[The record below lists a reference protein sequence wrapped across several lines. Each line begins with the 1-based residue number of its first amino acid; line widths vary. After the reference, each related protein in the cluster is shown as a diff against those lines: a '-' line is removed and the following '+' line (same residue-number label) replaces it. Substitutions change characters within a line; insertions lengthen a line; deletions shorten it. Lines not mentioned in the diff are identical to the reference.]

1 MYSYIIIIIIQ
12 CLAAF
17 GLYRGW
23 ITTDTMY
30 IMFATGLAACSIC
43 FAIYNSRIKPTDKK
57 DNDDKK
63 E

>member
-1 MYSYIIIIIIQ
+1 MDSYITIIFIH
-12 CLAAF
+12 CLAVLGYIF
-17 GLYRGW
+17 GW

-30 IMFATGLAACSIC
+30 IMFAIGLAACSIC
-43 FAIYNSRIKPTDKK
+43 FAIYNSKIKPTDKK